1 MLQHFQTPYT
11 YDKRTFYT
19 SVIVIQ
25 VINFMQSQFLQI
37 AQYILGNARKKIKKK
52 NLSCKYLPKH

>member
-19 SVIVIQ
+19 SVIVTQ

-37 AQYILGNARKKIKKK
+37 AQYILGNAKKKIKKK
-52 NLSCKYLPKH
+52 YLLKH